1 VSAGGARG
9 FTAAEMHRRRA
20 ALGRE
25 LDYRGTGELLLV
37 ADHGPQRLHR
47 YPPGLQQVG

>member
-1 VSAGGARG
+1 MAVVVQPNVVTGD
-9 FTAAEMHRRRA
+9 RRA
-20 ALGRE
+20 GLQ
-25 LDYRGTGELLLV
+25 TGELLLV